1 MCSVLE
7 RIDDRSYHSTTY
19 GINSRTPLNDLTV
32 YDIYD
37 YGLPPDIMHDLL
49 EGYVPYKIK
58 LMLKHYI
65 GEKQLFSLDDLNHH
79 IKNFHYGYMET
90 KPTIIYPTTFSSSD
104 GSLNQSGMSRLQTM
118 QPVLY

>member
-7 RIDDRSYHSTTY
+7 KADNPTFHSTTY
-19 GINSRTPLNDLTV
+19 GINSRTPLNDLKFYNTCE
-32 YDIYD
+32 

-58 LMLKHYI
+58 LMLKHFI
-65 GEKQLFSLDDLNHH
+65 NELQLFTLNELNSR

-90 KPTIIYPTTFSSSD
+90 KPTLLFPSTFSSND
-104 GSLNQSGMSRLQTM
+104 GSLNQSG
-118 QPVLY
+118 